1 MSSQRILASALALAI
16 LVTGCENAVA
26 PGTPDNSVP
35 SFASAPSA
43 DPSLACSG
51 VVAVDLLTQQG
62 RGVGKVLVQN
72 DAETVYVTYETT
84 DGWFLETT
92 ALSVTADV
100 SGIPVGRSGNPTIG
114 RFPYGSGHAPGTTT
128 FTYQIPIPATAAERS
143 VVVAAYAQVG
153 NYVRSEA
160 AWGGG
165 EPLSSSGN
173 WATWFTA
180 PLESCASRSIDSA
193 GGTLALEN
201 VTLEVPPGA
210 LPSASTITVRPVEL
224 DELAGGTT
232 AGAASSPAPVQIGGV
247 LGVDGTAFEFG
258 PDGLV
263 FDPPATIIIEY
274 DEAAVVAAGLQE
286 EQLAVFLLDGPMALA
301 SVVDADANT
310 VTAAVAHFSTYFV
323 GAAFADLEVS
333 EFYEPSAPAR
343 VGEAIQFGADV
354 KNLGPAPV
362 TGATFTW
369 VAFGDVTL
377 EGVFGF
383 CTEIADPI
391 VGDVAVSCAVDAL
404 DPGQTDG
411 IPVLRITP
419 RSVGTVEIWGSV
431 GAPTGAVDPIGENDR
446 VSATIDVAPAV
457 VADLATTQLYEPTD
471 PLKVGVAVQ
480 YGADVSNA
488 GPDPVANAT
497 FTWVAFGD
505 VMLEGVFGAC
515 TEVAD
520 AVIGDVVVQ
529 CPIAS
534 LAVGGTAGLPVLRIT
549 PQSTGEVTVWG
560 TVTAPAGAMDP
571 DLTNNRLTA
580 SGSVQ
585 PAVVADLAVTQ
596 WLEPEEPY
604 KVGTPLEF
612 GADVSNL
619 GPDAVTGAVFTWV
632 AFGDVTLDGV
642 FGSCTAIA
650 DAIFG
655 DVAVQCPVDA
665 LGAGQIDGIPV
676 LRVTPQSVGEVT
688 VWGTVTAPAGA
699 VDLDADNNRRTTTL
713 DVGPA
718 IVADLTVSQL
728 WLSSGTAAV
737 GEALEYAA
745 DVQNLGP
752 DAVSGATFTWVAFG
766 DVALGGVFGFCT
778 EIADPIFGDVA
789 VACPVEPLEQGQT
802 DGIPVLRIIP
812 QSAGEVTIWATVTA
826 PSGVLDPD
834 ADNNRRTLVTAV
846 DEEAAP
852 FSGRVV
858 FTSDRD
864 GQRDLYI
871 RDLATGGVTRLTNDP
886 AVEMAPAW
894 SPDGT
899 RIAYHKAVNIAGDQ
913 LDVFVIDADGTD
925 ETRLTSTLRAQS
937 PTWSPDGQEIAY
949 SDLVDGNW
957 EIMALNLD
965 TGSRRRLTFD
975 PAADFEPTWSGS
987 TIAFV
992 RAPDVTS
999 TLTSVVTISSVDG
1012 SGETVVATSTRLP
1025 ELSPDG
1031 TRLTFMRPGSRG
1043 TDVVVLDLAS
1053 GTSRVVATGSS
1064 NTTPAFS
1071 PDGDHVIFAKND
1083 PNAGTNLHDL
1093 WIVAADGSGSPYIAD
1108 NSTGD
1113 DYYPDWR

>member
-1 MSSQRILASALALAI
+1 MPGPKRIGGRVVHGLSA
-16 LVTGCENAVA
+16 
-26 PGTPDNSVP
+26 
-35 SFASAPSA
+35 
-43 DPSLACSG
+43 SLAGADWRRCS
-51 VVAVDLLTQQG
+51 
-62 RGVGKVLVQN
+62 
-72 DAETVYVTYETT
+72 
-84 DGWFLETT
+84 
-92 ALSVTADV
+92 
-100 SGIPVGRSGNPTIG
+100 
-114 RFPYGSGHAPGTTT
+114 
-128 FTYQIPIPATAAERS
+128 
-143 VVVAAYAQVG
+143 
-153 NYVRSEA
+153 
-160 AWGGG
+160 
-165 EPLSSSGN
+165 
-173 WATWFTA
+173 
-180 PLESCASRSIDSA
+180 ES
-193 GGTLALEN
+193 
-201 VTLEVPPGA
+201 P
-210 LPSASTITVRPVEL
+210 
-224 DELAGGTT
+224 
-232 AGAASSPAPVQIGGV
+232 
-247 LGVDGTAFEFG
+247 GTAFDFG

-286 EQLAVFLLDGPMALA
+286 EQLAVFLLDGPLALA

-310 VTAAVAHFSTYFV
+310 VSADVAHFSTYFI
-323 GAAFADLEVS
+323 GAAFADLGVS
-333 EFYEPSAPAR
+333 AFYEPSTPAR

-354 KNLGPAPV
+354 QNLGPAPV

-377 EGVFGF
+377 AGVFGF

-471 PLKVGVAVQ
+471 PLKVGIAVQ

-488 GPDPVANAT
+488 GPDQVANAA

-505 VMLEGVFGAC
+505 VMLEEVFGAC

-534 LAVGGTAGLPVLRIT
+534 LAVGGTTGLPVLRIT
-549 PQSTGEVTVWG
+549 PRSTGEVTVWG
-560 TVTAPAGAMDP
+560 TVTAPAGALDP

-619 GPDAVTGAVFTWV
+619 GPDTVTGAVFTWV

-642 FGSCTAIA
+642 FGFCTAIA
-650 DAIFG
+650 DPVFG
-655 DVAVQCPVDA
+655 DVVVQCPVDD

-699 VDLDADNNRRTTTL
+699 VDPDADNNRRTTTL
-713 DVGPA
+713 DAGPA
-718 IVADLTVSQL
+718 IVGDLTVSQL

-778 EIADPIFGDVA
+778 EIANPIFGDVA
-789 VACPVEPLEQGQT
+789 VACPVDPLEQGQTDGIPVLRITPLSAGEVTIWATVTAPSGVLDPDADNNRRTTIIDVGPAIVADLTVSQLWLSSGTAAVGEALEFAADVQNLGPDAVSGATFTWVAFGDVALGGVFGFCAEIANPIFGDVAVACPVDPLEQGQT

-812 QSAGEVTIWATVTA
+812 QSAGEVTIWATVTV
-826 PSGVLDPD
+826 PSGALDPD

-852 FSGRVV
+852 FLGRVV

-965 TGSRRRLTFD
+965 TGSRRRLTFN
-975 PAADFEPTWSGS
+975 PAADIEPTWSGS

-992 RAPDVTS
+992 RGPDATS

-1053 GTSRVVATGSS
+1053 GTSRVVATGFS